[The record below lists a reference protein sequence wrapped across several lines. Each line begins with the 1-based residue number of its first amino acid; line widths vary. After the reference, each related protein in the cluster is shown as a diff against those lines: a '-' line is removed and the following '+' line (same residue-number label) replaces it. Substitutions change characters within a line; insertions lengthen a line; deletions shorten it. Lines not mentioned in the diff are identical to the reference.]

1 LEGCKFENLKIRK
14 FANSKISKFANLK
27 ISQIS
32 KSENLQIFSKSPHH
46 QISRFGDQSEVSFF
60 TYLECASQC
69 GAGPFDPRERHF
81 LCPSCELPL
90 LARYDLN
97 AARAWRRESLLGR
110 EANMWRYREMMPL
123 LPEDKPITLGEGF
136 TPLPWAKRLGQA
148 LGLHRLYIKD
158 ESLNPTNSFK
168 ARGQSAA
175 ITRAKALGAETI
187 ALPTAGNAGNA
198 AAAYSAA
205 AGLACKVFIPRDAKR
220 PFIDECRLYGA
231 DVTLVD
237 GLITDAGRMAAEQG
251 KPLGWY
257 DVSTL
262 KEPYR
267 VEGKKTMGYE
277 LAEQFEWR
285 LPDWIIYPTGGGTGL
300 VGMWKAFD
308 ELEAIGWIEPGHRPK
323 MVSVQSTGCAP
334 IVRAFESG
342 AARAA
347 PWADAQTAADGLRV
361 PRAIGD
367 FLILRA
373 IRESG
378 GTALAVPDS
387 EMIDDMIEI
396 GKHEGIS
403 AAPESGAALSA
414 IRRLVAEGKIQRED
428 TVVLFNTGGALKY
441 LDLLRR

>member
-1 LEGCKFENLKIRK
+1 M
-14 FANSKISKFANLK
+14 SY
-27 ISQIS
+27 
-32 KSENLQIFSKSPHH
+32 
-46 QISRFGDQSEVSFF
+46 F
-60 TYLECASQC
+60 THLECASQC

-81 LCPSCELPL
+81 LCPSCSLPL
-90 LARYDLN
+90 LARYDLA
-97 AARAWRRESLLGR
+97 AARAWSRDTLRDREPT
-110 EANMWRYREMMPL
+110 MWRYRELMPL
-123 LPEDKPITLGEGF
+123 LPGDEPVTLGEGF
-136 TPLPWAKRLGQA
+136 TPLPHATRLGA
-148 LGLHRLYIKD
+148 SLGLSKLYIKD

-175 ITRAKALGAETI
+175 ITRARALGATTI

-205 AGLACKVFIPRDAKR
+205 AGLACEVFIPKDAKQ

-231 DVTLVD
+231 NVTLVD
-237 GLITDAGRMAAEQG
+237 GLITDAGRMAAERG

-277 LAEQFEWR
+277 LAEQLNWA

-300 VGMWKAFD
+300 VGMWKAFA
-308 ELEAIGWIEPGHRPK
+308 ELEAIGWLGSAKRPK
-323 MVSVQSTGCAP
+323 MVSVQADGCAP
-334 IVRAFESG
+334 IVRAFEQG
-342 AARAA
+342 TEKAA
-347 PWADAQTAADGLRV
+347 PWENARTAADGLRV

-378 GTALAVPDS
+378 GTALAVSDDQ
-387 EMIDDMIEI
+387 MIDDMLAI
-396 GKHEGIS
+396 GRESGIS
-403 AAPESGAALSA
+403 AAPEGGAALSA
-414 IRRLVAEGKIQRED
+414 IRRLVED
-428 TVVLFNTGGALKY
+428 GRMKADETVVLFNTGGALKY
-441 LDLLRR
+441 LDVIRRSG